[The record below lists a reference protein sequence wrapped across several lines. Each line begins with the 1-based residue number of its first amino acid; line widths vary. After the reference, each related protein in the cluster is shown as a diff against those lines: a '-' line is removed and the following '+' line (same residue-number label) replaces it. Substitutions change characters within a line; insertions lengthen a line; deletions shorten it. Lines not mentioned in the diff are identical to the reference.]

1 MIGIVL
7 ARRYAKALIDLAQEA
22 GILKEVG
29 QDLELV
35 AGLFEQSHEL
45 TNVFADPTIAPD
57 AKEKV
62 LTQVLEKGGVQELTV
77 KFIHVVLTKGRILGI
92 GEISQA
98 YRDLSD
104 QLENRI
110 RARVVAASALS
121 QEQESRI
128 SEALSK
134 ISGKDVLLEVEVD
147 ESLLGGVVAYV
158 GSEVYDGSIKN
169 QLTQIK
175 DNLSKGR

>member
-7 ARRYAKALIDLAQEA
+7 ARRYAKAVIDLAQEA

-29 QDLELV
+29 QDLERI
-35 AGLFEQSHEL
+35 AGLFAESQEL
-45 TNVFADPTIAPD
+45 GNVFADPTIGAA

-62 LTQVLEKGGVQELTV
+62 LAEVLKKGGVQELTM
-77 KFIHVVLTKGRILGI
+77 KFVHVVLLKDRILGI
-92 GEISQA
+92 GEIARA

-104 QLENRI
+104 QLENRV
-110 RARVVAASALS
+110 RARVITAAPLS
-121 QEQESRI
+121 DEERKKIQG
-128 SEALSK
+128 ALSK
-134 ISGKDVLLEVEVD
+134 ISGKDVILELEVD
-147 ESLLGGVVAYV
+147 ESLLGGVVAHM
-158 GSEVYDGSIKN
+158 GSQVYDGSIKN

>member
-7 ARRYAKALIDLAQEA
+7 AKRYAKAVIDLAQEA
-22 GILKEVG
+22 DILKEVG
-29 QDLELV
+29 QDLERI
-35 AGLFEQSHEL
+35 AGLFADSHEL
-45 TNVFADPTIAPD
+45 VNVFADPTIAPG

-62 LTQVLEKGGVQELTV
+62 LAEVLEKGGVQELTM
-77 KFIHVVLTKGRILGI
+77 KFIHIVLLKGRILGV
-92 GEISQA
+92 GEIARA

-110 RARVVAASALS
+110 RARVVAAARLS
-121 QEQESRI
+121 DREKSRI
-128 SEALSK
+128 KDALSK
-134 ISGKDVLLEVEVD
+134 ISGKNVTLEVEVD
-147 ESLLGGVVAYV
+147 ESLLGGVVAYM
-158 GSEVYDGSIKN
+158 GSQVYDGSIKN

>member
-7 ARRYAKALIDLAQEA
+7 AKRYAKAVIDLAQEA

-29 QDLELV
+29 QDLDRI
-35 AGLFEQSHEL
+35 AHLFAESHEL
-45 TNVFADPTIAPD
+45 VNVFADPTIASE

-62 LTQVLEKGGVQELTV
+62 LSEVLKKGGVQELTM
-77 KFIHVVLTKGRILGI
+77 KFIHVVLQKGRILGV
-92 GEISQA
+92 GEIALS

-110 RARVVAASALS
+110 RARVVTAARLDDN
-121 QEQESRI
+121 EKSRMKD
-128 SEALSK
+128 ALSK
-134 ISGKDVLLEVEVD
+134 ISGKDVVLEVEVD
-147 ESLLGGVVAYV
+147 ESLLGGVVAYM
-158 GSEVYDGSIKN
+158 GSQVYDGSIKN
-169 QLTQIK
+169 QLTQLK